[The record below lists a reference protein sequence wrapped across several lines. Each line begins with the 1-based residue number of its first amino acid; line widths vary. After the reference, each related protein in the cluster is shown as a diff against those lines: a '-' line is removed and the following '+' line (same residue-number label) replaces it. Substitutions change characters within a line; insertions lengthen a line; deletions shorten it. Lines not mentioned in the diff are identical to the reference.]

1 MVKNITCDVNKTIE
15 NLNFGKKKVSF
26 SRCNHSFYEGVKSDL
41 KYVIEA
47 AYCIDS
53 AYLNAII
60 DTMWFF

>member
-1 MVKNITCDVNKTIE
+1 MVKNITCEVNKTIE

-26 SRCNHSFYEGVKSDL
+26 LRCKHSFYEGVKSDF

-47 AYCIDS
+47 AYCIDN

-60 DTMWFF
+60 HTMWFF